1 MAVGKQSPFGLVDCP
16 NLKEKILP
24 HPLLLLANVL
34 HEVGVCVASLLHN
47 ILSAGSKQVVT
58 AILTSGPTLLA
69 LSILP
74 WLYLT
79 ALLTKVSTVSILSL

>member
-1 MAVGKQSPFGLVDCP
+1 MAIGKQSPFGLVDCP
-16 NLKEKILP
+16 NLNKNILS

-34 HEVGVCVASLLHN
+34 YEVGVCIAYLLHN

-58 AILTSGPTLLA
+58 AILISEPTLLA

-79 ALLTKVSTVSILSL
+79 ALLTKVSRVSILSL